1 MENSHTEIQSD
12 SMMLN
17 SKLKSANNV
26 PDVNTIAPFQDGGQ
40 QNMNLDRTSNEY
52 SQNMESSVMNSDMT
66 SFGQGSGD
74 QSMSSDGF
82 GKINE
87 PMPVSQMSNYNVGFN
102 RGNMSMPDQQHGRIG
117 GNTGAGDFV
126 QQSNQFGQQNMRPGY
141 SQAPRMPGM
150 TGRMGVGASGGWG
163 NMGMHPSNY
172 SSGCGSNQP
181 RFISG
186 PGIQQ
191 QAGPTPTLNQL
202 LQNANL
208 PQNQRYQGGYGD
220 FGPVGPQK
228 GVTDMPAANPGFGG
242 GGQGWGGQSRMG
254 MSSYQ
259 QQMPGNPA
267 FRNQVRTECFCLR
280 TCTCSLHCTIIY
292 IYIALMG
299 AFRVILLRA
308 ICIACIL

>member
-1 MENSHTEIQSD
+1 MENSHTEIKSD
-12 SMMLN
+12 NMMLN
-17 SKLKSANNV
+17 SKLKAANNV

-52 SQNMESSVMNSDMT
+52 SQNMESSVMNSDMA
-66 SFGQGSGD
+66 SFSQGSGD
-74 QSMSSDGF
+74 QSMSSDSF

-87 PMPVSQMSNYNVGFN
+87 TMPVSQMSNYNVGFN
-102 RGNMSMPDQQHGRIG
+102 RGNMSMPDQQHGRMG

-126 QQSNQFGQQNMRPGY
+126 QQPNQFGQQNMRPAY
-141 SQAPRMPGM
+141 SQQAQRMPVM
-150 TGRMGVGASGGWG
+150 TGRMGVGGSSGWG

-172 SSGCGSNQP
+172 SSGSNQQ

-208 PQNQRYQGGYGD
+208 PQNQQRYQGGYGD

-228 GVTDMPAANPGFGG
+228 GVADNPGFSG
-242 GGQGWGGQSRMG
+242 GGQGWGGQLRMG

-267 FRNQVRTECFCLR
+267 FRNQVRTQCFCLQELYSYVSVICAAHG
-280 TCTCSLHCTIIY
+280 TPIC
-292 IYIALMG
+292 
-299 AFRVILLRA
+299 AFRVIL
-308 ICIACIL
+308 